1 MKNIV
6 TVTFLALVLAISAG
20 CQQERQKQTSG
31 VSRKDRL
38 VGYENL
44 GLKDALAKCREEIE
58 NQKELLAECQE
69 KYQAQCENQKKLL
82 AECQEKYQAQCE
94 KNCQE
99 QCKKRYQERYQE
111 KFQEKCQE
119 QYQKEKQQTE
129 ETISWLLKDLPA
141 DLLKQVG
148 ELTKE
153 NEELMKK
160 IEELQKASKPA
171 EPNQ

>member
-1 MKNIV
+1 MKNIG
-6 TVTFLALVLAISAG
+6 TVTFLALVLGISAG

-58 NQKELLAECQE
+58 NQK
-69 KYQAQCENQKKLL
+69 KLL
-82 AECQEKYQAQCE
+82 AECQEKYQTQCE

-99 QCKKRYQERYQE
+99 QYKKQYQQEYTE
-111 KFQEKCQE
+111 KFEE
-119 QYQKEKQQTE
+119 QCDKKYRQEKQQYE
-129 ETISWLLKDLPA
+129 ENISWLLKDLPA

-148 ELTKE
+148 DLTKE
-153 NEELMKK
+153 NEELTKK
-160 IEELQKASKPA
+160 VEELQKASKPA